1 MTNTERDSKNTKA
14 AEHADINAK
23 ISTGHALNCDC
34 TTCCLV
40 RTEAFNAIV
49 GRATDKLCAE
59 GDATLADG
67 LWTCKGCGRTFK
79 RSPNQHIYAAR
90 KRVRASERTA

>member
-1 MTNTERDSKNTKA
+1 MTNTERKIQAAESADLSTTKA
-14 AEHADINAK
+14 
-23 ISTGHALNCDC
+23 TGHAPSCDC

-59 GDATLADG
+59 GDATLFDG
-67 LWTCKGCGRTFK
+67 LWVCKGCGRTFK

-90 KRVRASERTA
+90 KRARAAERTA